1 MRKLRLSELRK
12 TYDVL
17 NRLDTDVPKS
27 LLVYL
32 SDMIQETEQE
42 QNKSKRQKD
51 TKQALGQRKTKIRKL
66 RVIKSDG
73 ILIKEKSN
81 LLTYMHAIVDAGIPE
96 ISNLD
101 IKFAKQNIVI
111 FDMSQKKKLIK
122 GYKRFGTSG
131 FIRKIDSFETQFRI
145 LNTIN
150 RQLNLKWKIG
160 Y

>member
-12 TYDVL
+12 AYDVL

-32 SDMIQETEQE
+32 SDMIQEKEKE
-42 QNKSKRQKD
+42 QNESKKQKAAKP
-51 TKQALGQRKTKIRKL
+51 TLEQRKAKIRKL
-66 RVIKSDG
+66 KVIKADG
-73 ILIKEKSN
+73 ILLKEKSN

-96 ISNLD
+96 VSNLD
-101 IKFAKQNIVI
+101 IRFAKQNIVI
-111 FDMSQKKKLIK
+111 FDLSEKRKLIK

>member
-66 RVIKSDG
+66 KVIKSDG

-96 ISNLD
+96 VSSLD
-101 IKFAKQNIVI
+101 IRFAKQNIVI
-111 FDMSQKKKLIK
+111 FDISEKKKLIK

>member
-17 NRLDTDVPKS
+17 NRLDTDMPKS
-27 LLVYL
+27 ILVYL
-32 SDMIQETEQE
+32 SDMIQESEQE

-66 RVIKSDG
+66 KVIKSDG

-96 ISNLD
+96 VCNLD
-101 IKFAKQNIVI
+101 IRFAKQNIVVY
-111 FDMSQKKKLIK
+111 DMSEKKKLIK